1 MNVLL
6 HNMSAPPKSKVD
18 FEQTQLEKYIA
29 FNPKD
34 LAELLGHENMT
45 ADELKTAVE
54 DYVKNH
60 PDIERIIEKPT
71 GYMIGEVGV
80 MNNEN
85 KITSKSKTVFDY
97 EVCKNLE
104 LMIVVLCSTV
114 GDLYIPDRQL
124 SFEKTKFDKILLFPK
139 DEVES

>member
-1 MNVLL
+1 MNGLL
-6 HNMSAPPKSKVD
+6 HNMSCPPRSKVD

-34 LAELLGHENMT
+34 LAGLLGNENMT

-54 DYVKNH
+54 NYVKNH

-114 GDLYIPDRQL
+114 GDLYIPDRQM
-124 SFEKTKFDKILLFPK
+124 SFENTKFDKILLFPK
-139 DEVES
+139 NEVES

>member
-1 MNVLL
+1 MNGLL
-6 HNMSAPPKSKVD
+6 RNMSAPPKSKVD

-34 LAELLGHENMT
+34 LAESLGNENMT

-80 MNNEN
+80 MNDEN

-114 GDLYIPDRQL
+114 GDLYIPDRQM
-124 SFEKTKFDKILLFPK
+124 SFENTKFDKILLFPK

>member
-1 MNVLL
+1 MNGLL

-34 LAELLGHENMT
+34 LAESLGDENMT

-54 DYVKNH
+54 NYVKNH
-60 PDIERIIEKPT
+60 PDIECIIEKPT

-80 MNNEN
+80 MNDEN
-85 KITSKSKTVFDY
+85 KITNKSKTVFDY

-114 GDLYIPDRQL
+114 GDLYIPDRQM
-124 SFEKTKFDKILLFPK
+124 SFEKTKFDKILLFPNA
-139 DEVES
+139 EVES

>member
-34 LAELLGHENMT
+34 LAESLGNENMT

-54 DYVKNH
+54 NYVKNH

-80 MNNEN
+80 MNDEN

-114 GDLYIPDRQL
+114 GDLYIPDRQM
-124 SFEKTKFDKILLFPK
+124 SFENTKFDKILLFPK

>member
-1 MNVLL
+1 MNGLL

-34 LAELLGHENMT
+34 LAELLGNENMT

-85 KITSKSKTVFDY
+85 KSTSKSKTVFDY

-104 LMIVVLCSTV
+104 LMIVVLCATV

-139 DEVES
+139 DEVEP

>member
-6 HNMSAPPKSKVD
+6 HNMSVPPKSKVD

-34 LAELLGHENMT
+34 LAGSLGDENMT

-54 DYVKNH
+54 NYVKNH

-85 KITSKSKTVFDY
+85 KITNKSKTVFDY

-114 GDLYIPDRQL
+114 GDLYIPDRQM

>member
-1 MNVLL
+1 MNGLL

-34 LAELLGHENMT
+34 LAGLLGNENMT

-80 MNNEN
+80 MNDEN

-114 GDLYIPDRQL
+114 GDLYIPDRQM
-124 SFEKTKFDKILLFPK
+124 SFENTKFDKILLFPK
-139 DEVES
+139 NEVES